1 MDEIKTSRKGVAAAL
16 SSSTSRKTGTVDMK
30 GAVQKAI
37 AFAKD
42 FFPEAKGIRL
52 EEVEPHSGGWS
63 VVISFTTGEPGTLAL
78 ALGQGVPR
86 IYKTITVESEGG
98 HVQSLKVWKQ

>member
-1 MDEIKTSRKGVAAAL
+1 MDDVKTSRKGVAAAL
-16 SSSTSRKTGTVDMK
+16 SASTSKSTRPVDMK
-30 GAVQKAI
+30 DAVQKAI
-37 AFAKD
+37 AFAKE

-52 EEVEPHSGGWS
+52 EEVEPGSGGWS

-98 HVQSLKVWKQ
+98 HIQSLKVWKQ